1 MANDLEFYKSLKLA
15 GFLVYIPIVLVSGPL
30 AGYVAG
36 DYLIKKFNL
45 PDYIGL
51 FSIALG
57 FLSSIMETIR
67 IIKLAKKIEK

>member
-1 MANDLEFYKSLKLA
+1 MANNLEFYKSLKLA
-15 GFLVYIPIVLVSGPL
+15 GFLAYIPIVLVSGPL
-30 AGYVAG
+30 AGYIAG
-36 DYLIKKFNL
+36 DYLIKKLNL
-45 PDYIGL
+45 PFYIGL